1 MLWWLS
7 SGLIALWFVLA
18 FLVHKRGW
26 VHMLLLAG
34 FAFLVIQ
41 IAAYRKTKY
50 QRSLSNKS

>member
-7 SGLIALWFVLA
+7 SGLIAAWFVLA

-26 VHMLLLAG
+26 VHMLLLGG
-34 FAFLVIQ
+34 FSLLVIQ